1 MAGVHDYLGM
11 LLDPGFSDFTRD
23 TLSAI
28 VGGLVLMGIGGVLAY
43 FRIVRSR
50 LNRHGIEIR
59 HTQNSVD
66 PKVEP
71 FFKEYPGDKL

>member
-1 MAGVHDYLGM
+1 MNV
-11 LLDPGFSDFTRD
+11 SDADFARD

-43 FRIVRSR
+43 FRVVRSR

-59 HTQNSVD
+59 HTQDETGV
-66 PKVEP
+66 KP